1 MTNTIDPSGDAFGGI
16 HMPHLGTQVRDAVD
30 NDLLVEALRH
40 ADEPPGQ
47 TAAQP
52 SRFDDAHPSQAL
64 VGLVD
69 GSLPSSTRAFRV
81 ILNEDA
87 VVSLDELVV
96 TTQTLPGGGVF
107 THYGIVVEG
116 YGEIE
121 GADVASDTQ
130 RITGTRTM
138 PGLTARTLDVQ
149 VLRTIP
155 ERWLPPAPGAV
166 VARASGNHRDNA
178 LFLDQ
183 MTRQLPVGLDQNNEP
198 LFADFEFINGTKGGH
213 VSISGVSGVA
223 TKTSYAMFLLYILFE
238 TPVGRALLGHQA
250 ANTRALVFNVKGEDL
265 LYLDR
270 PNAALVNHPDAALQ
284 WAALGVDELRPFADV
299 TIYAPRAAGPDD
311 VVVPSAHSRPATE
324 LSVYGWTPE
333 LFIREGL
340 LQFLFTE
347 EDDTRTQIGMV
358 EQRCRVQ
365 LARWAHPHATKP
377 GAVVL
382 RRPATEVSYV
392 FDRLAAEHRVPV
404 RPDASRD
411 DVEIHNFA
419 DLVDFLSR
427 KITDDDHD
435 WTGGVQ
441 QATGWAFLRRL
452 YAQQHRIGH
461 LISIGVQRVALES
474 AVTVVDISSLH
485 DSAQRF
491 VVGALLSRV
500 FEEKAGLGR
509 EPLRFVVLD
518 ELNKYAPAVGR
529 SPIKDVLVDIAARG
543 RSLGVLLIGAQQAA
557 GDVDGNI
564 TRNAAVK
571 VVGRLDAGEADSYR
585 FLTPAVRER
594 AARFL
599 PGTMVVDQPLIP
611 APLPMR
617 FPFPPYATNVAEGA
631 RSDREV
637 EQRGTAAVT
646 QLRVDGDDP
655 PPF

>member
-1 MTNTIDPSGDAFGGI
+1 MTGDNLSRGGDRLTDVPGLLGGDAT
-16 HMPHLGTQVRDAVD
+16 PRESTDDAPAVD
-30 NDLLVEALRH
+30 PAPNGHPVPEADARRDQV
-40 ADEPPGQ
+40 AD
-47 TAAQP
+47 
-52 SRFDDAHPSQAL
+52 SVV

-69 GSLPSSTRAFRV
+69 GSLPSSTRTFRV
-81 ILNEDA
+81 VLDDHA
-87 VVSLDELVV
+87 AVSLDELVV
-96 TTQTLPGGGVF
+96 TTQLLPDGTPF

-138 PGLTARTLDVQ
+138 PGITARTMDVQ

-155 ERWLPPAPGAV
+155 ERWLPPAPGALV
-166 VARASGNHRDNA
+166 HRAAGAHRVNA

-198 LFADFEFINGTKGGH
+198 LYADFEFINGSKGGH

-223 TKTSYAMFLLYILFE
+223 TKTSYAMFLLYMLFE
-238 TPVGRALLGHQA
+238 TRGGRALLGHQA
-250 ANTRALVFNVKGEDL
+250 ANARALVFNVKGEDL
-265 LYLDR
+265 LHLDQ
-270 PNAALVNHPDAALQ
+270 PNAALGNHADAITQ
-284 WAALGVDELRPFADV
+284 WAALGVNELRPFADV
-299 TIYAPRAAGPDD
+299 TLYAPRAAGPDD
-311 VVVPSAHSRPATE
+311 VVVPAVHSRPAAE
-324 LSVYGWTPE
+324 LKVYGWTPQ

-347 EDDTRTQIGMV
+347 EDDSRTQIGMV
-358 EQRCRVQ
+358 EQRCRIQ
-365 LARWAHPHATKP
+365 LARWAHPHATRP

-382 RRPATEVSYV
+382 RPPATDTSFV
-392 FDRLAAEHRVPV
+392 FDRLITEYRPV
-404 RPDASRD
+404 VHPDASRG
-411 DVEIHNFA
+411 DVVIGNFA
-419 DLVDFLSR
+419 DLVDFLSAR
-427 KITDDDHD
+427 ISGEDPD

-441 QATGWAFLRRL
+441 QGTAWAFLRRL
-452 YAQQHRIGH
+452 YSQQHRVGH
-461 LISIGVQRVALES
+461 LIATGVERVKLES

-518 ELNKYAPAVGR
+518 ELNKYAPAQGR
-529 SPIKDVLVDIAARG
+529 SPIKDVVVDIAARG
-543 RSLGVLLIGAQQAA
+543 RSLGVLLIGAQQSAS
-557 GDVDGNI
+557 DVDGNI

-571 VVGRLDAGEADSYR
+571 VAGRLDAGEADSYK

-594 AARFL
+594 ASRFL

-631 RSDREV
+631 RPEAQV
-637 EQRGTAAVT
+637 VAAGTEAVA
-646 QLRVDGDDP
+646 QLRVDAEDP